1 MRIVGGK
8 VRLEQKIATGGMG
21 DVYRG
26 KHLVTGADV
35 AVKLL
40 EPRAHPDEDVIER
53 FRTEARVS
61 ALLAHRSIVRVF
73 DLFEEPDGSL
83 ALVMELLTGQT
94 LEQRLARERTLDATL
109 AIAIAVPVLVA
120 LDHAH
125 AVGVVHR
132 DVKPA
137 NIFLAVEPD
146 GRVTPKLLDFGVAKS
161 AASNVKT
168 MDGRVL
174 GTASYVSPEQAR
186 AGDLDGRS
194 DVFSMGVVLYEAITG
209 ESPFAGA
216 DAVETMKNVLGR
228 TVDTHERIP
237 PRVWLA
243 IEKALAKNA
252 YERHA
257 TAGAFARALESACG
271 KSEDDLASL
280 LRDERPPLPK
290 LETPAVAIRAAG
302 VKKTSLRVWPVVV
315 AFAAGAALVASL
327 ASRRE
332 PPKAP
337 VVAAPLPS
345 LPSAI
350 ATAQPIASASASA
363 SAAATTPH
371 APHPPSTHAKP
382 IATTPGF

>member
-1 MRIVGGK
+1 
-8 VRLEQKIATGGMG
+8 MG

-26 KHLVTGADV
+26 KQLATGADV
-35 AVKLL
+35 AVKIL
-40 EPRAHPDEDVIER
+40 EPRADPDDDAIER

-61 ALLAHRSIVRVF
+61 ARLAHRGIVRVF
-73 DLFEEPDGSL
+73 DLSEEPDGSL

-94 LEQRLARERTLDATL
+94 LAERLARERTLEPLVAV
-109 AIAIAVPVLVA
+109 AILVPVLLA

-174 GTASYVSPEQAR
+174 GTACYVSPEQAR
-186 AGDLDGRS
+186 AEELDGRS
-194 DVFSMGVVLYEAITG
+194 DVFSAGVVLYEAIAG

-216 DAVETMKNVLGR
+216 VPAATMKNVLDK
-228 TVDTHERIP
+228 TVDPHERIP

-257 TAGAFARALESACG
+257 TASAFARALESACA
-271 KSEDDLASL
+271 KTEDDLAAL

-290 LETPAVAIRAAG
+290 IETPAVAIRNATS
-302 VKKTSLRVWPVVV
+302 KKNVRVWPVVI
-315 AFAAGAALVASL
+315 AFAAGAAVAASFALRSTTTTTTRPSSIPSNPPIAESAAPHELVA
-327 ASRRE
+327 
-332 PPKAP
+332 PPP
-337 VVAAPLPS
+337 P
-345 LPSAI
+345 PSASV
-350 ATAQPIASASASA
+350 TASANALV
-363 SAAATTPH
+363 H
-371 APHPPSTHAKP
+371 PHPKP